1 MIKTPEDRNG
11 RGPNMVAHWWAYDFE
26 LCNGVDELKRCLE
39 KINYHGFDVV
49 SLTQDG
55 GVYTVL
61 FRRLG

>member
-1 MIKTPEDRNG
+1 MVTPEERKG
-11 RGPNMVAHWWAYDFE
+11 RVAHWWAYDFE
-26 LCNGVDELKRCLE
+26 LCNGAEELKRCLE
-39 KINYHGFDVV
+39 KINYHGLDVV